1 MSITFNDTHWKIGK
15 ILMREKAK
23 LRFWLCQTHSVS
35 EVLHDLLG
43 TNFKIKL
50 HHNYFCRSDQEQKML
65 FPDGDQ
71 NFFIREVLIYKKD
84 TPIIYAQARFPS
96 KIIKQLPEITELGES
111 SLGIFLLQQ
120 GCFYK
125 EKMEFAYLNRKGR
138 ENKAITEFAQLN
150 YDESYLCRKSTFR
163 INNNKAEV
171 IEVFLPEF
179 IKIFNQIKT

>member
-1 MSITFNDTHWKIGK
+1 MSITFNDTHWEIGK

-23 LRFWLCQTHSVS
+23 LRFWLRQTHSVS

-43 TNFKIKL
+43 SNFKIKL

-150 YDESYLCRKSTFR
+150 YDEPYLCRKSTFR
-163 INNNKAEV
+163 INNNNAEV